1 MSTVGLIGI
10 LLCLVALP
18 VFRPRSS
25 AGLLLFFML
34 LALHVA
40 ASVAFHQYALTT
52 PADAALYYLDT
63 TGLRRAEFT
72 LGTIFTIKLV
82 QFLKAWIGGTYL
94 DYFLLFQA
102 VGFWGILLLQR
113 CIEHAE
119 QAFGN
124 GLTRAPFWVL
134 FLPGLHFWTGA
145 IGKDAP
151 LFFAISLAVYAT
163 VRLSTR
169 ALWFGTAL
177 FIMVLFR
184 PHIALLAAAAL
195 ACASFFGSET
205 RPLQKIMLVL
215 VALIAIGSVAGSVES
230 SFSLDLSNPA
240 SIGAYLEKQQANLQ
254 GTSGAADFQNAF
266 FGLRLVSLLFRPFF
280 FDAQGLFAFI
290 SSVENLAYLFIVGFM
305 VRAWKDGVL
314 IFRAAVFFRFAFFFA
329 VALTVLLTMVYYNV
343 GLGLRQKTMVM
354 PALLTFF
361 GGQWM
366 MRGTRLRAAVQS
378 SYPYVPTLHREP
390 SATIPSSDGDEAASN
405 RGASETLLAET
416 GNASE
421 KL

>member
-1 MSTVGLIGI
+1 MREFLVVGAISTEGSVSSVGLIGI
-10 LLCLVALP
+10 LLCLAALP
-18 VFRPRSS
+18 IFRPRSS
-25 AGLLLFFML
+25 ADVLLFFVL

-63 TGLRRAEFT
+63 TGLRRADFT
-72 LGTIFTIKLV
+72 LGTVFTIKLV
-82 QFLKAWIGGTYL
+82 QFLKASMGGTYL

-119 QAFGN
+119 RAFGN
-124 GLTRAPFWVL
+124 GPIRAPYWVL

-151 LFFAISLAVYAT
+151 LVFAISLAIYAT

-205 RPLQKIMLVL
+205 RPLQKGHV
-215 VALIAIGSVAGSVES
+215 
-230 SFSLDLSNPA
+230 
-240 SIGAYLEKQQANLQ
+240 
-254 GTSGAADFQNAF
+254 
-266 FGLRLVSLLFRPFF
+266 
-280 FDAQGLFAFI
+280 
-290 SSVENLAYLFIVGFM
+290 
-305 VRAWKDGVL
+305 
-314 IFRAAVFFRFAFFFA
+314 
-329 VALTVLLTMVYYNV
+329 
-343 GLGLRQKTMVM
+343 
-354 PALLTFF
+354 
-361 GGQWM
+361 
-366 MRGTRLRAAVQS
+366 TRLRIHQ
-378 SYPYVPTLHREP
+378 L
-390 SATIPSSDGDEAASN
+390 G
-405 RGASETLLAET
+405 
-416 GNASE
+416 
-421 KL
+421 